1 MLLGSEA
8 VVVMKRTWKFV
19 AAVGLAATVALGAQ
33 APATPQGPPRAPRPQ
48 SAPKLLV
55 VLVLDQFRADYLD
68 LYGRQWTKGLRRLMD
83 RGAVF
88 TEAAYPYA
96 GTYTCAG
103 HATIGTGAFPA
114 VNGMSSNDFY
124 DRTLRR
130 LVPCALDPAVTSVP
144 FGGAIGHERHSG
156 RALLVPTFGEEL
168 RSQRSTPTRI
178 VSVAQKPRS
187 AITFAGRGA
196 PDTIAVFEEDDGTWA
211 TSDAFTT
218 TPWPEVDEFVRA
230 HPIRADY
237 GAVWQPLL
245 PLTSYRFVDAGAG
258 EARTAPWTQ
267 TFPHPLISSKGVPDN
282 EFVTA
287 WEKSPWDDEFLTN
300 LAIHLLKAKRL
311 GTGEGTDVL
320 TLSLPSLDH
329 NGHDFGPRSHE
340 VQDVL
345 ARDDVNIG
353 RLIDAI
359 EEQVGQGYVLA
370 FSSDHGVALIP
381 EQVTA
386 EGGDAGR
393 ISTTDIRNVANAAIE
408 KVLGAPGPH
417 VAFVYDSQVGLAPGV
432 FDILRQKPDGFGAVK
447 SAIAGVRGI
456 ASVYSSDEIIGGA
469 GSTDPA
475 IKAWRLSYV
484 AGRSGDFV
492 MTPRPNWILRP
503 GSGTTHGT
511 MNTYDQR
518 VPLIFYGSRIRA
530 GRYTTPSSP
539 ADLAPTL
546 MEMAGAKLPHAQG
559 KPLVEILR

>member
-1 MLLGSEA
+1 
-8 VVVMKRTWKFV
+8 MKRAWKV
-19 AAVGLAATVALGAQ
+19 AAAFGLAATVALGGQ
-33 APATPQGPPRAPRPQ
+33 TPARPPGPPPAPRPQ
-48 SAPKLLV
+48 SAPKLLI

-88 TEAAYPYA
+88 TEAAFPYA
-96 GTYTCAG
+96 ATYTCAG

-114 VNGMSSNDFY
+114 VHGMSSNSFY
-124 DRTLRR
+124 DRTLRL

-144 FGGAIGHERHSG
+144 FGGASGRERHSG
-156 RALLVPTFGEEL
+156 RSLLVPTFGEEL
-168 RSQRSTPTRI
+168 RRQRSTPTRI

-187 AITFAGRGA
+187 SITFAGRGA

-211 TSDAFTT
+211 TSDAFTK
-218 TPWPEVDEFVRA
+218 TPWPEVDDFVRT
-230 HPIRADY
+230 HPMRAAY

-245 PLTSYRFVDAGAG
+245 PLTAYRFVDAGAG

-267 TFPHPLISSKGVPDN
+267 TFPHALISSKGVPDN

-300 LAIHLLKAKRL
+300 LAIHLLKARRL
-311 GTGEGTDVL
+311 GTGDGTDVL

-329 NGHDFGPRSHE
+329 IGHDFGPRSHE

-345 ARDDVNIG
+345 ARADVNVG

-359 EEQVGQGYVLA
+359 EEQVGRSYVIG

-381 EQVTA
+381 EQVVA

-393 ISTTDIRNVANAAIE
+393 ISTTAISNAVDAAIE
-408 KVLGAPGPH
+408 KVLGTPGPY
-417 VAFVYDSQVGLAPGV
+417 VAAVYDSQVALTPGM
-432 FDILRQKPDGFGAVK
+432 FDLLRQKPDGFQAVK

-456 ASVYSSDEIIGGA
+456 ASVYSADEIIRGA

-492 MTPRPNWILRP
+492 LTPKPNWILRP

-511 MNTYDQR
+511 LNSYDQR
-518 VPLIFYGSRIRA
+518 VPLIFYGPGIRA
-530 GRYTTPSSP
+530 GRYSTPSSP

-546 MEMAGAKLPHAQG
+546 MEMAGAKLPRAQG